1 MTTPDE
7 STASAD
13 IPLLTDVVAQ
23 DPKSAT
29 SAAELP
35 SDVETLI
42 AELQVKLSAKAFALM
57 ERSLHAA
64 FSQMEATLFEQ
75 VLHRLR
81 QDLPELVD
89 TVLREHFGTE
99 IDQD

>member
-7 STASAD
+7 STASTD
-13 IPLLTDVVAQ
+13 IPVLTDVVAQ
-23 DPKSAT
+23 DPAAT
-29 SAAELP
+29 SATELP

-42 AELQVKLSAKAFALM
+42 AELQIKLAANAFVLM
-57 ERSLHAA
+57 EKSLRAA